1 MSSTLKANSTVENTH
16 DSLKR
21 AVHKALE
28 RKRKLG
34 QYTVQWRENKILI
47 HGQDA
52 PAPIAIVAPDPSI
65 D

>member
-1 MSSTLKANSTVENTH
+1 MSSAPKANSTTENTH
-16 DSLKR
+16 NSLKR

-34 QYTVQWRENKILI
+34 QYTVQWRANKILI
-47 HGQDA
+47 DGQDA
-52 PAPIAIVAPDPSI
+52 PAPTAIIGPDPSI